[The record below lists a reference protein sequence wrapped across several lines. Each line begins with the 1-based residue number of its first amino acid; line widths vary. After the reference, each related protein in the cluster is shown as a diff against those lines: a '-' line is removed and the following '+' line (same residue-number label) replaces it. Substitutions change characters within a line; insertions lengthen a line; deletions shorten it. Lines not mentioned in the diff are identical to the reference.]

1 MLTHINWEKTEQMQ
15 SSEKYRKFNEWLVAN
30 GVEHPA
36 VDYPV
41 AFGKHG
47 QLIGMAAKKD
57 IPPMKAFLFV
67 PHRLIIQEQT
77 ARRSEISFIFDKH
90 PELYKTHYD
99 AEYLV
104 LATYIFYE
112 HLKGERSFWH
122 PYF

>member
-1 MLTHINWEKTEQMQ
+1 MINEERTKELQEMP
-15 SSEKYRKFNEWLVAN
+15 KYVKFKEWLEAN
-30 GVEHPA
+30 GVVHPA

-67 PHRLIIQEQT
+67 PHRLIINELT
-77 ARRSEISFIFDKH
+77 VRRSKVAYIIDRH
-90 PELYKTHYD
+90 PEVYKTHYD

-112 HLKGERSFWH
+112 FLKGEQSFWH